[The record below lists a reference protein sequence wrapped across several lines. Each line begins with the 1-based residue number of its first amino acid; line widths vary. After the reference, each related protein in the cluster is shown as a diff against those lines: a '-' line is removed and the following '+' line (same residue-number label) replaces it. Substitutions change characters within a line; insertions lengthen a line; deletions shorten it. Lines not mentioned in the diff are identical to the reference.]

1 MLQRCVRRHQLSSQ
15 LRASVQL
22 FLSGSALSRTASLGP
37 VDWQL
42 DPGILGLD
50 READYCLEHR

>member
-1 MLQRCVRRHQLSSQ
+1 MRRHQLSSQ

-37 VDWQL
+37 VDWRL